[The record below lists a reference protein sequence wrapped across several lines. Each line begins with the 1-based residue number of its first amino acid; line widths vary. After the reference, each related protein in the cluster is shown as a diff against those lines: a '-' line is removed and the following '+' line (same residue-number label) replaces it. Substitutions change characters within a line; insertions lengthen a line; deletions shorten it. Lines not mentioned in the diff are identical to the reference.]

1 MKRGKPFPDIFL
13 KACEDANEPGKNCL
27 VLEDSEAGIQAAYS
41 AGIDV
46 ICIPDMR
53 EPGEEF
59 QKMVTAQ
66 LISLKDV
73 IIWLHTLRLVNIM

>member
-1 MKRGKPFPDIFL
+1 M
-13 KACEDANEPGKNCL
+13 
-27 VLEDSEAGIQAAYS
+27 LEDSEAGIQAAHS

-59 QKMVTAQ
+59 KKMVIAQ
-66 LISLKDV
+66 LISLNDV
-73 IIWLHTLRLVNIM
+73 IIWLQTLQLNSVM